1 MKTSNQ
7 TGQALIDVLV
17 RPIQVD
23 PLAPYQGNWDL
34 STAAHLLKRTTF
46 GPTFQEIKTVQE
58 MGLSKAVEMLLA
70 EAPLPDPPVN
80 FSDENDTVPI
90 GEVWVN
96 EPMPQASRFRRR
108 KSLLAWTVMQQVE
121 EGISIR
127 EKMTLFWHN
136 HFAIESGV
144 VNDARFLYQY
154 QTLLRTYALGDFK
167 QLVKEMTINPT
178 MLRYLDGRRNT
189 KNKPNENYARELL
202 ELFTIG
208 KGPIAGPGDY
218 TNYTE
223 DDIIAISRILTG
235 WRDYGY
241 NISEI
246 GIPTSR
252 FLANNHD
259 TGEKLLSHRFDKVF
273 FRDAGEKEYEQLIDL
288 IFTKNEV
295 AYFIS
300 RKIYRWFVNFE
311 ITDAIEADIIQPLG
325 DLLIENSF
333 QIKPVIETLLQSDH
347 FFSEG
352 ICGAMIKN
360 PMDYLLGVI
369 RQSEMD
375 AFEGN
380 LAKYYNAYYKIFQL
394 LQTTEMAYFV
404 PPNVAGWPAYYQ
416 EPAFYQVWINTATL
430 TPRNSFMTGI
440 TTQRGW
446 ENYRHK
452 VDALKLVS
460 TIDNAADPN
469 ELIRNLGLLFCP
481 LPLEENQHQYLKEI
495 LIPGLPDFEWTVEYN
510 KYLYNPAD
518 TNLAQAVEQQLLNL
532 LQAMFAMP
540 ESYLS

>member
-7 TGQALIDVLV
+7 TGQAPIDVLM
-17 RPIQVD
+17 RPIQAD
-23 PLAPYQGNWDL
+23 PLAPYPGDWDL
-34 STAAHLLKRTTF
+34 NTAAHLLKRTTF
-46 GPTFQEIKTVQE
+46 GPTYQEIKAIQE
-58 MGLSKAVEMLLA
+58 MGLNKAVETLLA
-70 EAPLPDPPVN
+70 DAPLPDPPVN
-80 FSDENDTVPI
+80 SSDEKDTVPI

-96 EPMPQASRFRRR
+96 APMPSDSRARRR
-108 KSLLAWTVMQQVE
+108 RSLLSWTVMQQVE

-127 EKMTLFWHN
+127 EKMTLFWHD
-136 HFAIESGV
+136 HFAIEAGI

-154 QTLLRTYALGDFK
+154 QTLLRTFALGDFK

-235 WRDYGY
+235 WREYGY
-241 NISEI
+241 NSDEI
-246 GIPTSR
+246 GVPTSR
-252 FLANNHD
+252 FLPNNHD

-311 ITDAIEADIIQPLG
+311 ITDAVEADIIKPLG
-325 DLLIENSF
+325 DLFIENNF

-347 FFSEG
+347 FYSEG
-352 ICGAMIKN
+352 ICGGMIKN
-360 PMDYLLGVI
+360 PMDYLAGVI

-375 AFEGN
+375 TFKDN

-394 LQTTEMAYFV
+394 LQTTEMAYFA

-430 TPRNSFMTGI
+430 NPRNSFMTGI

-452 VDALKLVS
+452 VNALKLVS

-469 ELIRNLGLLFCP
+469 ELIRNLGLLFYP
-481 LPLEENQHQYLKEI
+481 FPLEDNQHQYLKEI

-510 KYLYNPAD
+510 KHLDDPAD

-532 LQAMFAMP
+532 LQAMFAMT
-540 ESYLS
+540 ENYLS